1 MQKFVLLG
9 TQYLQ
14 SCKAMCD
21 RPLKQHSSRAVRQ
34 IPGMPC
40 TVALQRYQVTLGKVT
55 LGKVTLGKGVGR

>member
-9 TQYLQ
+9 TQHLQ
-14 SCKAMCD
+14 SCKAMYD

-40 TVALQRYQVTLGKVT
+40 TVALQRYQVTLGK
-55 LGKVTLGKGVGR
+55 GVGR